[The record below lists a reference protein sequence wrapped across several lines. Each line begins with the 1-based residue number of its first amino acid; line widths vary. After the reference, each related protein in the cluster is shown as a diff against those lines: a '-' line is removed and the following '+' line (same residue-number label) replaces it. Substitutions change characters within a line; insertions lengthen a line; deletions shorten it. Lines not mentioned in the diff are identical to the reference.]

1 MKLSWHGHGWFFEG
15 LVVYFCFL
23 FCASSDCL
31 EGYWY
36 RIWLSFTASQ
46 EREV

>member
-1 MKLSWHGHGWFFEG
+1 MDMDGFFEG

-31 EGYWY
+31 EGYWHP
-36 RIWLSFTASQ
+36 IWLSFASQ
-46 EREV
+46 EGEV